1 MTVADSAVVAAVQFS
16 TGLDVDENLA
26 TCLRMIDRAAES
38 QAALIVL
45 PEFINHLSVY
55 ESSDHCREVAVEL
68 DGPFV
73 QALGE
78 RAAQHGA
85 YVVGACTVRRPD
97 RITVTSLML
106 GPDGRLMGQA
116 DKQTLMGNE
125 RQFLS
130 PGPNV
135 APVFDVDV
143 GATSHRVGMY
153 ACMDGVTPE
162 TPLAL
167 TVRGAH
173 ILTNSL
179 NSFAKDE
186 ASLHIP
192 VRAAEN
198 GVYVVA
204 ASKVGPLLPPQQ
216 VEAFSEAMGLPPES
230 FNGAGESQIVDP
242 DGTVLVIGPTEG
254 EAVVAARIS
263 LPDRDARLFRDGPHP
278 VGARRPEIYQRL
290 AEPADAPAAAD
301 PSVRVA
307 VVATDEAD
315 AVRAAL
321 ADAQLVVLPELA
333 EVPAHIPPGV
343 WVVSTRRDG
352 DAHVGELHG
361 ADGLV
366 GSQLQLHVTPRHG
379 WATRLGDRLELID
392 LPFGRLALLVGDD
405 CRLPE
410 PARLAAVEGA
420 NLLAVP
426 THVEEKW
433 VDDLGLTERAAENR
447 LCLAAATRPTRHGTS
462 LLVDLPTDFTLWAPE
477 RDRPFDGTIN
487 QPDVV
492 RATVDDP
499 FLIGDLHLDRTANRF
514 ISKDTDLVD
523 GRAMESTAVLLGE
536 T

>member
-1 MTVADSAVVAAVQFS
+1 MTVVDSDVVAAVQFS

-26 TCLRMIDRAAES
+26 TCLRMIDRAAE
-38 QAALIVL
+38 ADAKLVVL

-55 ESSDHCREVAVEL
+55 ESADHCRDVAVDL

-73 QALGE
+73 LALAE
-78 RAAQHGA
+78 RAARHEV

-97 RITVTSLML
+97 RVTVTSLML
-106 GPDGRLMGQA
+106 GPDGRLVGQA

-130 PGPNV
+130 AGPNV
-135 APVFDVDV
+135 APVFDLDL
-143 GATSHRVGMY
+143 GSGRHPVGMY

-167 TVRGAH
+167 TVRGAT

-198 GVYVVA
+198 GVFVVA
-204 ASKVGPLLPPQQ
+204 ASKVGPLLPPPQ

-242 DGTVLVIGPTEG
+242 DGTVLALGPVEG
-254 EAVVAARIS
+254 EAVVAARIA
-263 LPDRDARLFRDGPHP
+263 LPNRDGRLFRNGPHP
-278 VGARRPEIYQRL
+278 VGARRPEIYGRL
-290 AEPADAPAAAD
+290 AEPADPPAPAD
-301 PSVRVA
+301 ESVRVA
-307 VVATDEAD
+307 VVGSDDPASIG
-315 AVRAAL
+315 AAL
-321 ADAQLVVLPELA
+321 ADARFVVLPELT
-333 EVPAHIPPGV
+333 EMPAVIPPGV
-343 WVVSTRRDG
+343 WVVATRRDG
-352 DAHVGELHG
+352 DAHVGEVHG
-361 ADGLV
+361 SDGLV
-366 GSQLQLHVTPRHG
+366 ASQLQLHFTPRHG
-379 WATRLGDRLELID
+379 WATRLGERLELVD
-392 LPFGRLALLVGDD
+392 LPFGRIAVLVGDD

-410 PARLAAVEGA
+410 PARLAAVNGA

-462 LLVDLPTDFTLWAPE
+462 ILVDLPTDFTLWAPD

-487 QPDVV
+487 YPDVR
-492 RATVDDP
+492 RATVDDS
-499 FLIGDLHLDRTANRF
+499 FLVGVLHLDRTTNRF
-514 ISKDTDLVD
+514 ISKGTDLVG
-523 GRAMESTAVLLGE
+523 GRAMASTSVLLGNA
-536 T
+536 

>member
-16 TGLDVDENLA
+16 TGLDVDENLH
-26 TCLRMIDRAAES
+26 TCLRMIDRAAEAE
-38 QAALIVL
+38 AALIVL

-55 ESSDHCREVAVEL
+55 ESDEHCREVAVDL

-73 QALGE
+73 RALGE
-78 RAAQHGA
+78 RAADHGV

-97 RITVTSLML
+97 RVTVTSLML
-106 GPDGRLMGQA
+106 GPDGHLVGQA

-125 RQFLS
+125 RQYLS
-130 PGPNV
+130 AGSNV
-135 APVFDVDV
+135 APVFDVDIGV
-143 GATSHRVGMY
+143 TGHPVGMY

-167 TVRGAH
+167 TVRGAR

-216 VEAFSEAMGLPPES
+216 VEAFSQAMGLPPES

-242 DGTVLVIGPTEG
+242 DGTVLAIGPAEG
-254 EAVVAARIS
+254 EAVVATRIA
-263 LPDRDARLFRDGPHP
+263 LPNRDARLFRNGPHP
-278 VGARRPEIYQRL
+278 VGARRPEIYRRL
-290 AEPADAPAAAD
+290 AQPADAPAPAD
-301 PSVRVA
+301 ASVRVA
-307 VVATDEAD
+307 VVGTDDAD
-315 AVRAAL
+315 SIRAAL
-321 ADAQLVVLPELA
+321 ADAQLVVLPELVD
-333 EVPAHIPPGV
+333 VPSDIPPGV

-352 DAHVGELHG
+352 DAHVGELHSSE
-361 ADGLV
+361 GLV
-366 GSQLQLHVTPRHG
+366 ASQPQLHYTPRHE
-379 WATRLGDRLELID
+379 WATRLGDRLDLVD

-410 PARLAAVEGA
+410 PARLAAVQGA

-426 THVEEKW
+426 THVEAKW

-462 LLVDLPTDFTLWAPE
+462 ILVDLPTDFTLWAPN

-487 QPDVV
+487 YPDVV
-492 RATVDDP
+492 RATVDDG
-499 FLIGDLHLDRTANRF
+499 FLAGDLHLDRTANRF
-514 ISKDTDLVD
+514 ISKDTDLVG
-523 GRAMESTAVLLGE
+523 GRAMESTTVLLAD

>member
-1 MTVADSAVVAAVQFS
+1 MTVADSVVVAAVQFS

-26 TCLRMIDRAAES
+26 TCLRMIDRAAE
-38 QAALIVL
+38 ADATLIVL

-55 ESSDHCREVAVEL
+55 ESAHHCREVAVDL

-73 QALGE
+73 RALAE
-78 RAAQHGA
+78 RAARHQA

-97 RITVTSLML
+97 RVTVTSLMV
-106 GPDGRLMGQA
+106 GPDGHLVGQA

-125 RQFLS
+125 RRFLS
-130 PGPNV
+130 AGPHV
-135 APVFDVDV
+135 APVFDLDL
-143 GATSHRVGMY
+143 GTGRHPVGMY

-167 TVRGAH
+167 TVRGAT

-216 VEAFSEAMGLPPES
+216 IEAFSEAMGLPPES
-230 FNGAGESQIVDP
+230 FDGAGESQIVDP
-242 DGTVLVIGPTEG
+242 DGRVLAIGPTEG
-254 EAVVAARIS
+254 EAVVTARIA
-263 LPDRDARLFRDGPHP
+263 LPNRDSRLFRDGPHP
-278 VGARRPEIYQRL
+278 VGARRPEIYGRL
-290 AEPADAPAAAD
+290 AEPAEAPAPADAA
-301 PSVRVA
+301 VRVA
-307 VVATDEAD
+307 VVGSGDPAAIGS
-315 AVRAAL
+315 AL
-321 ADAQLVVLPELA
+321 ADARLVVLPELT
-333 EVPAHIPPGV
+333 EVPSEIPPDV

-352 DAHVGELHG
+352 DAHVGEVYSSE
-361 ADGLV
+361 GLV
-366 GSQLQLHVTPRHG
+366 ASQLQLHFTPRHD
-379 WATRLGDRLELID
+379 WATRLGDGLDLID

-410 PARLAAVEGA
+410 PARLAAVQGA

-426 THVEEKW
+426 THVEAKW

-462 LLVDLPTDFTLWAPE
+462 ILVDLPTDFTLWAPD

-487 QPDVV
+487 YPDVA
-492 RATVDDP
+492 RATVDDS
-499 FLIGDLHLDRTANRF
+499 FLVGDLHLDRTTNRC

-523 GRAMESTAVLLGE
+523 GRAMASTAVLLGQA
-536 T
+536 